1 MPLYLCIFWHD
12 RYSSISYLFYK
23 GIFSFL
29 SALPL
34 GQDAKSSQLNYQD
47 RFIISSR
54 GTCISLLL
62 QTCWNIR
69 AMSYSLTFQPK
80 QTIPWLWATNT
91 RRRTTHKK
99 ASFIVHIWLRKTR
112 IESEAKKETQ
122 NKRERSEKEN
132 EEAAR
137 RSPTNSTPTG
147 NQSSSYR
154 YHQESPSL
162 NKPPRMTK
170 P

>member
-1 MPLYLCIFWHD
+1 MPLFLCIFWHD

-23 GIFSFL
+23 GIFYFL

-54 GTCISLLL
+54 GTSAPLDLLECKSHVLLINFSTKADHSLALPLTQGDGLRTKRLHL
-62 QTCWNIR
+62 QFIYGFAN
-69 AMSYSLTFQPK
+69 
-80 QTIPWLWATNT
+80 
-91 RRRTTHKK
+91 HK
-99 ASFIVHIWLRKTR
+99 
-112 IESEAKKETQ
+112 
-122 NKRERSEKEN
+122 NRERSKKRDPEQKR
-132 EEAAR
+132 AAR
-137 RSPTNSTPTG
+137 KKTTRQPEESPTNSAPTR
-147 NQSSSYR
+147 NQSSTYR